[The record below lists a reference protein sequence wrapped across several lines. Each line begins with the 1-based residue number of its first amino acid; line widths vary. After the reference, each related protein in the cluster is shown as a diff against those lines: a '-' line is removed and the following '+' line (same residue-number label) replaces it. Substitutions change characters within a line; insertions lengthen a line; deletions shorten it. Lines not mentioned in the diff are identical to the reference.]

1 MILIGHLGITLF
13 FCAPLANVLVTSG
26 YRNDVP
32 RWVGIALVVT
42 LLPDSD
48 LFLPWFTHRGV
59 THSLV
64 AAVCLGVIVAVG
76 VSAVRSG
83 NQPTTST
90 NRVRRAV
97 LGFTVGAGGIVSHL
111 VGDVL
116 TPMGVRPF
124 VPVDSVYSLN
134 LVYAK
139 DIGANLS
146 FMTIGVVVFLTVY
159 CRSND
164 PVPTD
169 EPMSSELAADSEISP
184 FNP

>member
-1 MILIGHLGITLF
+1 MILIGHFGITLL

-32 RWVGIALVVT
+32 QWVGIALVVT
-42 LLPDSD
+42 LLPDFD

-64 AAVCLGVIVAVG
+64 AAICLGVIVAV
-76 VSAVRSG
+76 AVTAVGSG
-83 NQPTTST
+83 SQPTTST
-90 NRVRRAV
+90 NRLRRAG
-97 LGFTVGAGGIVSHL
+97 LGFTVGAGVIVSHL

-116 TPMGVRPF
+116 TPMGIRPF

-139 DIGANLS
+139 DIGANLA
-146 FMTIGVVVFLTVY
+146 FIAIGVVVFLTVY
-159 CRSND
+159 SRSND

-169 EPMSSELAADSEISP
+169 GSMSSELAADSEISP